1 MPTVEA
7 PIAAVTVYPQQA
19 RITRRGRV
27 SLDGGPRVTFAGL
40 PLSLDPG
47 SVRVT
52 GTGPA
57 LIAGVDI
64 RTERHASPAD
74 TALRALVE
82 QRRADQAT
90 LDGVVD
96 DEAAEA
102 MKVDLLTSLAKRSG
116 GSFAKALAA
125 GTAEPS
131 RVAEVTDALS
141 SRLAAAL
148 KARRVLSDR
157 ITRLREDL
165 TALDRRIESHS
176 ARSEEDSTSVVVE
189 LEISDTSASA
199 ELELSYVVPGA
210 SWEPGYDV
218 RVRGTDVTVMSYG
231 LVSQHTGEDW
241 PECELALSTARP
253 AVSVVVP
260 ELSPWYLDRVLPN
273 PGGPAL
279 PAAAYG
285 GSGGGI
291 PEGARLRSFTAA
303 AAPMAPKLASVEQG
317 TTAVTYRPSRP
328 VAVPSGAQGHRTT
341 LAQLD
346 LTASLGY
353 VTAPV
358 LAEEAYLR
366 ATVVNTSSF
375 ALRPGRASVFHDAEF
390 VGTTSLEAWAPGEE
404 LELALGVDDRIR
416 IERELVRRTASRA
429 TLSGQKRREAE
440 YKISVGNHGPRE
452 AVVTVLDQAPV
463 SRDDGITVRD
473 VKASPEPVETSELGE
488 FAWKLT
494 LAAGETGAVKLS
506 YRVDVAKGVELTG
519 WRE

>member
-19 RITRRGRV
+19 RITRRGKAP
-27 SLDGGPRVTFAGL
+27 LDGGPRLTFAGL

-57 LIAGVDI
+57 LITGVDV

-74 TALRALVE
+74 AALRALVE

-131 RVAEVTDALS
+131 RVTEVTDALG
-141 SRLAAAL
+141 SRLASAL

-165 TALDRRIESHS
+165 AALDRRIESHS

-189 LEISDTSASA
+189 LEISDPAGSA

-231 LVSQHTGEDW
+231 LVSQYTGEDW

-260 ELSPWYLDRVLPN
+260 ELSPWYLDRVHPV
-273 PGGPAL
+273 
-279 PAAAYG
+279 PAAPAAVYG

-291 PEGARLRSFTAA
+291 PEGARMRGFAAA
-303 AAPMAPKLASVEQG
+303 AAPMAPKFASVEQG

-416 IERELVRRTASRA
+416 IERELVRRTASKA
-429 TLSGQKRREAE
+429 TLSGQRRREAE
-440 YKISVGNHGPRE
+440 YKISVGNHGPRSAE
-452 AVVTVLDQAPV
+452 VTVLDQAPV
-463 SRDDGITVRD
+463 SRDDGITVKD

-488 FAWKLT
+488 FTWKLT
-494 LAAGETGAVKLS
+494 LAAGETGEVKLS
-506 YRVDVAKGVELTG
+506 YRVDVAKGVELSG